1 MSKDPA
7 NEPVVAAAVPLIA
20 NIEELSELRKIKL
33 TLHKKVMYFLTF
45 AEEEDDSDN
54 TEDNNYKALNDVE
67 GILIKGPIYTTKK
80 EEFFKDI

>member
-1 MSKDPA
+1 VSKDPA

-45 AEEEDDSDN
+45 AEEDDSDN
-54 TEDNNYKALNDVE
+54 TEDNNDKALNDVE

>member
-1 MSKDPA
+1 VSKDPV

-45 AEEEDDSDN
+45 AEEDDSDN
-54 TEDNNYKALNDVE
+54 TEDNNDKALNDVE